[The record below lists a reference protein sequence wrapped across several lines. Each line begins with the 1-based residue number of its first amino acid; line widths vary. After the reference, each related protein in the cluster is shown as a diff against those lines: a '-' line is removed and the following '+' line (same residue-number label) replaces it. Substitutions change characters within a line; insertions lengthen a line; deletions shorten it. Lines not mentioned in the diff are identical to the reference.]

1 MRLKIPALYFFVL
14 LMTLSLLTE
23 RTYALSFSP
32 QEPAKQ
38 EQQSPTTEQKNS
50 GEAATEQSP
59 KAETT
64 ATNTE
69 KNTEEPH
76 QHHVIINAPADAF
89 EQQQQDIKHYL
100 SEEQI
105 NPIMVGEDKYLI
117 ATNKHTSAINKGV
130 MVLIPDWQQSIAEPN
145 ALSQLQQNMPQH
157 GWTTISLH
165 PPHKPENYPSQA
177 YTTKERSAENS
188 ESLTKYGKKF
198 ADIMQAVME
207 QAKSYP
213 GAIIVVAEGSHSA
226 VLLDIYQQRLVDAPS
241 AMVMLS
247 SYMPTLPESDKLAQQ
262 LAIAD
267 YPIFDLFLKRDHH
280 LVVAH
285 AKKRK
290 DLAKRAMK
298 IYYRQKQLHNQ
309 VTGYYP
315 KNSLTKEI
323 ISWLSAIGW

>member
-1 MRLKIPALYFFVL
+1 MRLKIPALYFFIL

-23 RTYALSFSP
+23 LSFALSFSP
-32 QEPAKQ
+32 QEVAKQ
-38 EQQSPTTEQKNS
+38 EQQSLVTEQKDS
-50 GEAATEQSP
+50 DEAAVEQSST
-59 KAETT
+59 AETP
-64 ATNTE
+64 ATKPVINTD
-69 KNTEEPH
+69 KPH
-76 QHHVIINAPADAF
+76 QHPVIINAPVDAF

-100 SEEQI
+100 TQE
-105 NPIMVGEDKYLI
+105 PISTLMVGEDKYLL
-117 ATNKHTSAINKGV
+117 ATSKHTSAINKGV

-165 PPHKPENYPSQA
+165 PPHKPANYPSQA
-177 YTTKERSAENS
+177 YTIKERSADNS
-188 ESLTKYGKKF
+188 ESLTNYGKKF
-198 ADIMQAVME
+198 ADIMQALME

-226 VLLDIYQQRLVDAPS
+226 VLLDIYQQALVDAPS

-267 YPIFDLFLKRDHH
+267 YPVFDLFLKRDHH
-280 LVVAH
+280 LVVAN